1 MKMKFHNLIDI
12 MMMYNKLHE
21 DGPSKP
27 DEPELYNKPD
37 ENEYKLKNITNDESL
52 KLPTRKLSDE
62 PLKLPT
68 RKLQNIIIIISLVM
82 IVVFLSIFLPLYLT
96 KGSTPSTASASTPP
110 ASAPPTANVS
120 AAPTTNASV
129 ASTCIGYASSW
140 VCGSA
145 IGLDVQSIYWCQYN
159 STIGVYAHC
168 VSSQCISN
176 YCESGI
182 GAVNAIAYP
191 WGISCGSAINVTSQP
206 THLFLGNDYTQLMD
220 LGSCATGCCVQSF
233 GTNDKCC

>member
-1 MKMKFHNLIDI
+1 

-27 DEPELYNKPD
+27 DETELYNKPD
-37 ENEYKLKNITNDESL
+37 EYKLKNIMGKSSDESL
-52 KLPTRKLSDE
+52 KP
-62 PLKLPT
+62 PA

-96 KGSTPSTASASTPP
+96 KGSASRTPSTPSTTSIPPTTSALSTASP
-110 ASAPPTANVS
+110 APTAN
-120 AAPTTNASV
+120 
-129 ASTCIGYASSW
+129 CIGYASSW

-145 IGLDVQSIYWCQYN
+145 IGLDVQNIYWCQYN

-182 GAVNAIAYP
+182 GAVNAITYP

>member
-1 MKMKFHNLIDI
+1 MKMKFHSLIDM

-37 ENEYKLKNITNDESL
+37 ENEYKLKNIMGKSSDESL
-52 KLPTRKLSDE
+52 KP
-62 PLKLPT
+62 PA

-96 KGSTPSTASASTPP
+96 KGSASPTASASTANASTPP
-110 ASAPPTANVS
+110 VSATPTANANV
-120 AAPTTNASV
+120 T
-129 ASTCIGYASSW
+129 STANCIGYASSW

-168 VSSQCISN
+168 VSSQCIST

-182 GAVNAIAYP
+182 GAVNAITYP

>member
-1 MKMKFHNLIDI
+1 
-12 MMMYNKLHE
+12 
-21 DGPSKP
+21 
-27 DEPELYNKPD
+27 
-37 ENEYKLKNITNDESL
+37 
-52 KLPTRKLSDE
+52 
-62 PLKLPT
+62 
-68 RKLQNIIIIISLVM
+68 M

-96 KGSTPSTASASTPP
+96 KGSA
-110 ASAPPTANVS
+110 ASAPPTSSAPLTTSTPPITSAPPTAS
-120 AAPTTNASV
+120 AAPN
-129 ASTCIGYASSW
+129 CIGYASSW

-145 IGLDVQSIYWCQYN
+145 IGLDVQNIYWCQYN

-168 VSSQCISN
+168 VSSQCISS

-191 WGISCGSAINVTSQP
+191 WGISCGSAVNISSQP

-220 LGSCATGCCVQSF
+220 LGSCATGCCIQSF